1 METNEKKLT
10 LFSLAWPIFIETAL
24 FMTLGIV
31 DVFVLSQYNDLAAGA
46 VNTANQ
52 ATSITTIVFSAISM
66 ASAVL
71 ISQYLGA
78 KKEAS
83 ASKIAALSIT
93 LNFAAGLIVS
103 AVFLLFNQ
111 PILSFIGAKGEI
123 LSLAGEYLSIVGG
136 FMFLQA
142 VLTAMAVIIRNHGM
156 TKISMYVT
164 VGMNVLNTGLD
175 ILFVLGF
182 DMGVSGVAIATSIS
196 RVLGTAVLAAVLFKK
211 VEKPSIFKHLKPFP
225 LKDVGSMLKIGIPG
239 ATETFLYNLSQLV
252 ITSIVLNYMAA
263 EQLIAKTYVQNITMF
278 FYVFAIAIGQASQI
292 MTGHLIGAGK
302 TDEAYKSGVKA
313 HRFALLI
320 ALSISLIGA
329 LLRYPLLGLF
339 TSNAEVIE
347 LGATVLL
354 INVALEFGRS
364 TNLVLIA
371 SLRGAGDVY
380 FPTACA
386 IFSNWAISVLCSFLL
401 AVVAGWGLYGL
412 WTALAADEIVRAILM
427 MLRWKSG
434 KWKTKSVV
442 KEH

>member
-1 METNEKKLT
+1 MENNEKKLT

-52 ATSITTIVFSAISM
+52 ATSITTIVFSAIST

-386 IFSNWAISVLCSFLL
+386 IFSNWAISVLGSFLL

>member
-1 METNEKKLT
+1 M
-10 LFSLAWPIFIETAL
+10 
-24 FMTLGIV
+24 
-31 DVFVLSQYNDLAAGA
+31 
-46 VNTANQ
+46 
-52 ATSITTIVFSAISM
+52 
-66 ASAVL
+66 
-71 ISQYLGA
+71 
-78 KKEAS
+78 
-83 ASKIAALSIT
+83 
-93 LNFAAGLIVS
+93 
-103 AVFLLFNQ
+103 
-111 PILSFIGAKGEI
+111 
-123 LSLAGEYLSIVGG
+123 
-136 FMFLQA
+136 
-142 VLTAMAVIIRNHGM
+142 
-156 TKISMYVT
+156 
-164 VGMNVLNTGLD
+164 
-175 ILFVLGF
+175 
-182 DMGVSGVAIATSIS
+182 
-196 RVLGTAVLAAVLFKK
+196 LGTAVLAAVLFKK

-263 EQLIAKTYVQNITMF
+263 EQLITKTYVQNITMF

-386 IFSNWAISVLCSFLL
+386 IFSNWAISVLGSFLL